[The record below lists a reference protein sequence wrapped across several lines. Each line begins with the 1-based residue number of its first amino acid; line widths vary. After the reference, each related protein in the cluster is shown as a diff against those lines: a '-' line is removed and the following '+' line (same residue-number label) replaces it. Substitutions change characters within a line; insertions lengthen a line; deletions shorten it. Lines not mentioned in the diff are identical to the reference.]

1 MGSTL
6 FKKQVDKYSEATQ
19 KLSTANMDTII
30 FTNKL
35 PPTLNRK
42 CKIDGIQPI
51 SKLKVLVYKGDSY
64 ALIGQLPD
72 LADTS
77 MNIDNSCTV
86 TAVKFGD
93 NIKRGTV
100 PKYDFHVMTANNNK
114 WKIQSAHIQI
124 KNDSTP
130 EMVRLYTCHESKQK
144 NAALQKELARHS
156 HPILQ
161 AAHGHQKQAI
171 SSHIFTLAEKLI
183 SKEKDVHLDAHWNN
197 ESEVIDKAKNAEDR
211 MYQGWH
217 L

>member
-86 TAVKFGD
+86 TAVKFSD

-100 PKYDFHVMTANNNK
+100 PKYDLHVMTANNNK

-130 EMVRLYTCHESKQK
+130 EIVRLYTLHEARQK
-144 NAALQKELARHS
+144 NAALQKNLARHS
-156 HPILQ
+156 HSILQ
-161 AAHGHQKQAI
+161 AAHDQKQAI
-171 SSHIFTLAEKLI
+171 SAHISALAEKLI
-183 SKEKDVHLDAHWNN
+183 PKEKDIHLDAHWHN
-197 ESEVIDKAKNAEDR
+197 ESEVKDKAKIAEEK
-211 MYQGWH
+211 MYQGWS